1 MRRARHAA
9 RPFLASRSW
18 RSPAAG
24 RIRVVERRADR
35 PILAIDLGGTQIR
48 AALVTSDRVVHRRR
62 AVPTADEEGV
72 EAVLDRIVEVAS
84 AVRRQA
90 AADGL
95 PEPIGV
101 GISSPGPLDPWRGV
115 VRLAPNLEGWRDI
128 PLGPRVAAGLDLGTF
143 LERDTNVAIMG
154 EWRYGA
160 AVGTQNAIYLT
171 LSTGL
176 GGAAIVDGRPL
187 VGTSGTAGEFG
198 HITVDLDGPRCGCG
212 GMGHVESIASGTAL
226 ANFGRALA
234 AEQPDSPLA
243 RLAADGAEIDA
254 RLVALAAEQG
264 DAGAATLLERAW
276 VAFGA
281 LCASLVNALDPEVIV
296 IGGSIA
302 EHHQAALFD
311 QIAIEME
318 RRAFPILLDKVR
330 IVPAAL
336 GGDVSLIG
344 SLPIVNERIDD
355 PAYAVV
361 SIQSQQGAS
370 IS

>member
-1 MRRARHAA
+1 
-9 RPFLASRSW
+9 
-18 RSPAAG
+18 
-24 RIRVVERRADR
+24 VVERTAER

-48 AALVTSDRVVHRRR
+48 AAVLTPDRAVHCRR
-62 AVPTADEEGV
+62 AEPTASEDGV
-72 EAVLDRIVEVAS
+72 EVVLDRIVEVAA
-84 AVRRQA
+84 AVRAQA

-115 VRLAPNLEGWRDI
+115 VRLAPNLKGWRDI
-128 PLGPRVAAGLDLGTF
+128 PLGPRVAAGLGLPTF
-143 LERDTNVAIMG
+143 LERDTNVALMG
-154 EWRYGA
+154 EWRHGA

-187 VGTSGTAGEFG
+187 IGTSGTAGEFG
-198 HITVDLDGPRCGCG
+198 HITVELDGPRCGCG
-212 GMGHVESIASGTAL
+212 GKGHVESIASGTAL
-226 ANFGRALA
+226 ANLGRALV
-234 AEQPDSPLA
+234 EDQPDSTLA
-243 RLAADGAEIDA
+243 RLAADGTEVDA
-254 RLVALAAEQG
+254 RLVTLAAEQG
-264 DAGAATLLERAW
+264 DAGAAALLDRAW
-276 VAFGA
+276 TAFGA

-302 EHHQAALFD
+302 ENHQRPLFA

-330 IVPAAL
+330 IVPSAL

-355 PAYAVV
+355 PAYAIG
-361 SIQSQQGAS
+361 SIPSQQGAS